1 MNDDSFGSASGISL
15 KFKLHGL
22 ETKCGMFEAKMMDS
36 AQYMWKLL
44 CSVWE
49 KKNIAVDPLQITMEF
64 TRNFPLDTLT
74 EAQTVQ
80 ALIGAG
86 IPKEVA
92 YSQLSFVDD
101 VDYVMEMIEK
111 EKNETASLLDDETVE
126 E

>member
-1 MNDDSFGSASGISL
+1 
-15 KFKLHGL
+15 
-22 ETKCGMFEAKMMDS
+22 MFEAKVMDA

-44 CSVWE
+44 CAVWA
-49 KKNIAVDPLQITMEF
+49 KKNIIVDPLQITMDF
-64 TRNFPLDTLT
+64 TRNFPLDTLA

-101 VDYVMEMIEK
+101 VDYVMEMIEN
-111 EKNETASLLDDETVE
+111 EKNDTVSLLDDEDMTE
-126 E
+126 

>member
-1 MNDDSFGSASGISL
+1 MILHKKQSSDNGL
-15 KFKLHGL
+15 KIIMIIF
-22 ETKCGMFEAKMMDS
+22 
-36 AQYMWKLL
+36 Q
-44 CSVWE
+44 
-49 KKNIAVDPLQITMEF
+49 KNITVDPLQITMEF

>member
-1 MNDDSFGSASGISL
+1 
-15 KFKLHGL
+15 
-22 ETKCGMFEAKMMDS
+22 
-36 AQYMWKLL
+36 
-44 CSVWE
+44 
-49 KKNIAVDPLQITMEF
+49 MEF

-111 EKNETASLLDDETVE
+111 EKNDTPSLLDEDITE
-126 E
+126 

>member
-1 MNDDSFGSASGISL
+1 
-15 KFKLHGL
+15 
-22 ETKCGMFEAKMMDS
+22 MFEAKMMDA

-44 CSVWE
+44 CAIWE
-49 KKNIAVDPLQITMEF
+49 KKNITVDPLQITMEF

-101 VDYVMEMIEK
+101 VDYVMKMIEK
-111 EKNETASLLDDETVE
+111 EKNNTPSLLDEDITE
-126 E
+126 

>member
-1 MNDDSFGSASGISL
+1 MCYMGEEEHYRWPIANNNGIY
-15 KFKLHGL
+15 KKL
-22 ETKCGMFEAKMMDS
+22 
-36 AQYMWKLL
+36 
-44 CSVWE
+44 
-49 KKNIAVDPLQITMEF
+49 
-64 TRNFPLDTLT
+64 PLDTLT

-111 EKNETASLLDDETVE
+111 EKNDTPSLLDEDMTE
-126 E
+126 